1 MEDYLILRAGPRFR
15 IGSGISVE
23 LEAAMWRAFHDFLA
37 RSNLLSPTAPAF
49 PSGSLDDFQI
59 RSGHVTE
66 KGIKVLRCGLDKWM
80 RRIDNG
86 KDPSD
91 VSVLETCLLKVE
103 K

>member
-1 MEDYLILRAGPRFR
+1 
-15 IGSGISVE
+15 
-23 LEAAMWRAFHDFLA
+23 MWRAFYDFLA

-59 RSGHVTE
+59 RSGDLTE
-66 KGIKVLRCGLDKWM
+66 KGFKVLQCGLDKWM
-80 RRIDNG
+80 GGIDRG

-91 VSVLETCLLKVE
+91 VSVLEKCLLKVE